1 MKILKGCIS
10 QIIRDTLTLKYF
22 LREQNITKK
31 RRVTRLYV
39 NRLDSIIKIKM
50 NTFNDN
56 VIYEKKTKNQD
67 LHWCDVRFLRYRLII
82 SCTRVPKTT
91 QSTKSIIVEDG

>member
-10 QIIRDTLTLKYF
+10 QIIRDTLLKYF

-56 VIYEKKTKNQD
+56 VIYEKKK
-67 LHWCDVRFLRYRLII
+67 
-82 SCTRVPKTT
+82 TR
-91 QSTKSIIVEDG
+91 STLV

>member
-10 QIIRDTLTLKYF
+10 QIIRDTLLKYF
-22 LREQNITKK
+22 LREQNITEK

-56 VIYEKKTKNQD
+56 VIYEKKNKIYTGVTSGFYD
-67 LHWCDVRFLRYRLII
+67 I
-82 SCTRVPKTT
+82 
-91 QSTKSIIVEDG
+91 G

>member
-10 QIIRDTLTLKYF
+10 QIIRDTLLKYF

-31 RRVTRLYV
+31 GRVTRLYV

-56 VIYEKKTKNQD
+56 VIYEKKKNKIYTGVTSGFYD
-67 LHWCDVRFLRYRLII
+67 I
-82 SCTRVPKTT
+82 
-91 QSTKSIIVEDG
+91 G

>member
-10 QIIRDTLTLKYF
+10 QIIRDTLLKYF

-31 RRVTRLYV
+31 RRVSRLYV

-56 VIYEKKTKNQD
+56 VIYEKQKTK
-67 LHWCDVRFLRYRLII
+67 
-82 SCTRVPKTT
+82 TR
-91 QSTKSIIVEDG
+91 STLV

>member
-1 MKILKGCIS
+1 MKSLKGCIS
-10 QIIRDTLTLKYF
+10 QVIRDTLLKYF

-31 RRVTRLYV
+31 RRVSRLYV

-56 VIYEKKTKNQD
+56 VIYEKQKNKNKIYTGVTSGFYD
-67 LHWCDVRFLRYRLII
+67 I
-82 SCTRVPKTT
+82 
-91 QSTKSIIVEDG
+91 G

>member
-10 QIIRDTLTLKYF
+10 QIIRDTLLKYF

-50 NTFNDN
+50 NTLNDN
-56 VIYEKKTKNQD
+56 VIYEKKKNKIYTGVTSGFYD
-67 LHWCDVRFLRYRLII
+67 I
-82 SCTRVPKTT
+82 
-91 QSTKSIIVEDG
+91 G

>member
-10 QIIRDTLTLKYF
+10 QIIRDTLLKYF

-31 RRVTRLYV
+31 RRVIRLYV

-56 VIYEKKTKNQD
+56 VIYEKKTKKIYTGVTSGFYD
-67 LHWCDVRFLRYRLII
+67 I
-82 SCTRVPKTT
+82 
-91 QSTKSIIVEDG
+91 G

>member
-10 QIIRDTLTLKYF
+10 QIIRDTLLKYI

-56 VIYEKKTKNQD
+56 VIYEKKTKQD

-91 QSTKSIIVEDG
+91 QSKKLMVVEDV

>member
-10 QIIRDTLTLKYF
+10 QIIRDTLLKYF
-22 LREQNITKK
+22 LREHNITKK
-31 RRVTRLYV
+31 RRVSRLYV

-56 VIYEKKTKNQD
+56 VIYEKQKTK
-67 LHWCDVRFLRYRLII
+67 
-82 SCTRVPKTT
+82 TR
-91 QSTKSIIVEDG
+91 STLV